1 MFSYFFLFRGSI
13 FKSHNR
19 NRRNDSMAQINSKM
33 GWLVTDLLGRRVV
46 SPYMENNRLLV
57 ANDDMGL
64 KLLHFTLMP

>member
-1 MFSYFFLFRGSI
+1 
-13 FKSHNR
+13 
-19 NRRNDSMAQINSKM
+19 MAQINSKM